1 MTISVNSYHF
11 MDLSNTGVCAEGKYF
26 ELYSFRNNFCLN
38 AIVVFGF
45 SNSLAMRKHS
55 MKLLT
60 VSLGIFFYQGT

>member
-1 MTISVNSYHF
+1 MMISVNSYHF
-11 MDLSNTGVCAEGKYF
+11 MDLSNTGVRAEGKYF

-45 SNSLAMRKHS
+45 SNSLAMKKHS
-55 MKLLT
+55 MMLLT